1 MLDPLNPNID
11 AMPVTSPRND
21 ALLSLALP
29 IPGYAGLRYDTQ
41 HLSPVSAE
49 RAAEGIEA
57 SFIFHSLASMTDGRD
72 RYIAFQLY
80 VPVAVRVYDPVAQRL
95 QQTSYMQLYRL
106 PEYTFCMPS
115 PLRRSIPHVYRTCA
129 NLNSGFLHA

>member
-21 ALLSLALP
+21 ALSSLALP

-95 QQTSYMQLYRL
+95 QQTRVTCNCTDYQNTHSA
-106 PEYTFCMPS
+106 C
-115 PLRRSIPHVYRTCA
+115 PHHYVSQYLMCTVLA
-129 NLNSGFLHA
+129 LT